1 MFEHVYTMYAMDL
14 RNSLRKDDFI
24 DRNSK
29 LTRPIYYNY
38 LLLDDA
44 KLKGVCDINS
54 FYFDYPSVDDQLGIL
69 NQIFKNRIATPGPG

>member
-44 KLKGVCDINS
+44 KLKG
-54 FYFDYPSVDDQLGIL
+54 SVRHKLIL
-69 NQIFKNRIATPGPG
+69 L